1 VCKALW
7 TSDKL
12 NLARFESV
20 QPHYNLV
27 HRAEFERELAPLC
40 QAEGLGV
47 IPYSPLQGGF
57 LTGKYRMGQAA
68 PKGARGEGNDRMTR
82 YSSAQNFAVID
93 KLEEMGKARGKT
105 ISQMA
110 LGWMLTQPVVTAP
123 IIGANNVAQ
132 LQGALG
138 AVGLRLSGE
147 EMKTLDEMSRF
158 G

>member
-1 VCKALW
+1 MDDLVHQGKVRYIGCSNFVAWQVCKALW

-27 HRAEFERELAPLC
+27 HRAEFERELMPLC

-68 PKGARGEGNDRMTR
+68 PKGSRGGTSQLGSPRRRSMLSNALREAWDRAECARPSGRYARAQARHANPSDVACGPSRDR
-82 YSSAQNFAVID
+82 A
-93 KLEEMGKARGKT
+93 
-105 ISQMA
+105 
-110 LGWMLTQPVVTAP
+110 
-123 IIGANNVAQ
+123 
-132 LQGALG
+132 
-138 AVGLRLSGE
+138 
-147 EMKTLDEMSRF
+147 
-158 G
+158 